1 MNAGGNLAGRRTG
14 GGSRSFARE
23 TNRGHARPTCAAVM
37 ALAVPLLAACGGE
50 ASSYSLGP
58 TFSCLRANGFEVTYH
73 LDDSDYFVFD
83 PIARA
88 AGGGALRAKRDESAA
103 VVVVFERSEGDA
115 KHTKG
120 EYTAI
125 AGGRLGNIEDALQRR
140 RNAVLLWL
148 RMPTDEVVGQVTNCL
163 KS

>member
-1 MNAGGNLAGRRTG
+1 VNAGGNLAGRRTG

-23 TNRGHARPTCAAVM
+23 TNRGHARPTCAAVV

-50 ASSYSLGP
+50 ASSYSLGA

-88 AGGGALRAKRDESAA
+88 AGGGALRAKSDESA
-103 VVVVFERSEGDA
+103 VMVVFERSEGDA
-115 KHTKG
+115 KQTEA
-120 EYTAI
+120 EYRRPPAVGI
-125 AGGRLGNIEDALQRR
+125 GNVEDALQRR

-148 RMPTDEVVGQVTNCL
+148 RMPTDEVVGQVTECL

>member
-1 MNAGGNLAGRRTG
+1 VGTRR
-14 GGSRSFARE
+14 
-23 TNRGHARPTCAAVM
+23 PICAAVA

-50 ASSYSLGP
+50 ASRYSLGP
-58 TFSCLRANGFEVTYH
+58 TFSCLRADGFEVTYH

-83 PIARA
+83 PIAQA
-88 AGGGALRAKRDESAA
+88 ARGGALRAKSDESA

-115 KHTKG
+115 KHTEG
-120 EYTAI
+120 EYKA
-125 AGGRLGNIEDALQRR
+125 AGGGLDRIDDALQRR

-148 RMPTDEVVGQVTNCL
+148 RMPTDEVVGQVTDCL

>member
-1 MNAGGNLAGRRTG
+1 M
-14 GGSRSFARE
+14 RSGCGTR
-23 TNRGHARPTCAAVM
+23 
-37 ALAVPLLAACGGE
+37 VPLLAACGGD

-83 PIARA
+83 PIAQA
-88 AGGGALRAKRDESAA
+88 AGGGALRAKRDESA

-115 KHTKG
+115 KHTEG
-120 EYTAI
+120 EYKAI
-125 AGGRLGNIEDALQRR
+125 APGGIGNIEDPLQRR

-148 RMPTDEVVGQVTNCL
+148 RPTDEIVGQVTDCL